1 MIGKSLIKITIL
13 LSTKKNVRGLIEVQ
27 ITLMTNQIPVN

>member
-1 MIGKSLIKITIL
+1 MTGKSLIKITIL

-27 ITLMTNQIPVN
+27 TTLMTNQIPVN